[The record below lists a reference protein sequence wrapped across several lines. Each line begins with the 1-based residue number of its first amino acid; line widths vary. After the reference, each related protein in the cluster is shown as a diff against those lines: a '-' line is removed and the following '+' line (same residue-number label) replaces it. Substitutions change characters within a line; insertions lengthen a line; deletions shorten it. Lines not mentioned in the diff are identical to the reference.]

1 MTADSFMKNLEE
13 AEVLDIVSQG
23 RKATQQV
30 IVAMLDELETEH
42 PAAYRVIYGEPSD
55 AIASI
60 NKDMADLYLDLSC
73 DVVWVFDR
81 AFGKPPKIENEEDWV
96 FRRLALIDA
105 ELKSLTKEVAM
116 DHQFRDRLQE
126 RFVKRSMEAN
136 VQLALLKHL
145 QEEVLKYA
153 SWKKQRTRAVHITNN
168 LLFVLV
174 RLMGELYSTQAPKAN
189 GHGQSDCAH

>member
-1 MTADSFMKNLEE
+1 MKNLEE
-13 AEVLDIVSQG
+13 AEVLDIISQG
-23 RKATQQV
+23 RNAAEHV
-30 IVAMLDELETEH
+30 VVAMLDGLETEH
-42 PAAYRVIYGEPSD
+42 PGVYRVIYGEPCD

-60 NKDMADLYLDLSC
+60 NKDMANLYLDLSC

-105 ELKSLTKEVAM
+105 ELKSLTKEISM
-116 DHQFRDRLQE
+116 DDQFRDRLQE

-145 QEEVLKYA
+145 ENEVLKYA
-153 SWKKQRTRAVHITNN
+153 SWKKQRTSAVHITNN

-174 RLMGELYSTQAPKAN
+174 RLMGELYSTQAPKA
-189 GHGQSDCAH
+189 S